1 MKKGGLLG
9 CVSTGACRVAP
20 GAVLSPSSPTSPGK
34 VPAGHV
40 PVEVGAEGEET
51 ERFLVPAELLGR
63 PPIAE
68 LLRRAAQEYG
78 YARRGPLRIPCPAA
92 AFRRLLSALAGR
104 DCRALSLPHYAVV
117 V

>member
-1 MKKGGLLG
+1 MTMKGLLR
-9 CVSTGACRVAP
+9 CVSTGACRVTP
-20 GAVLSPSSPTSPGK
+20 GAVAAPAWHGAGGK
-34 VPAGHV
+34 V

-51 ERFLVPAELLGR
+51 ERFVVPAELLGR

-92 AFRRLLSALAGR
+92 TFRRLLGTLAGAGSG
-104 DCRALSLPHYAVV
+104 DGGLAVAYLTVV

>member
-1 MKKGGLLG
+1 MKKGGLLR

-20 GAVLSPSSPTSPGK
+20 GAVAEMAISPSASGK
-34 VPAGHV
+34 
-40 PVEVGAEGEET
+40 VGAEGEET

-78 YARRGPLRIPCPAA
+78 YARRGPLRIPCPVA
-92 AFRRLLSALAGR
+92 AFRRLLGALAGGDR
-104 DCRALSLPHYAVV
+104 GHTPVYYAVV